1 MCDEYSIQNYFAEN
15 YQEKG
20 WRWLVVTDDDTLL
33 SVSKLLELVQCYD
46 DDEEDFIALAQI
58 YGFRVIR
65 PRGQDKV
72 QFNAKNF
79 NL

>member
-1 MCDEYSIQNYFAEN
+1 M
-15 YQEKG
+15 
-20 WRWLVVTDDDTLL
+20 VVTDDDTLL

-46 DDEEDFIALAQI
+46 DEDDEDFIALAQI

-72 QFNAKNF
+72 LFNFSSSEPLK
-79 NL
+79 